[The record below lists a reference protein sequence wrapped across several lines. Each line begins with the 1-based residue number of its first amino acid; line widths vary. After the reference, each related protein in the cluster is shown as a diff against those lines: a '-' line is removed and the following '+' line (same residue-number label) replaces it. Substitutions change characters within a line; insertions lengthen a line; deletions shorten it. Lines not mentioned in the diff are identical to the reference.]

1 MRAEQKEPIELLLIA
16 KGLLQQGWVQGM
28 AACDQW
34 GQKCE
39 PGSNQAVAW
48 CFSGAVQKAS
58 LILQLN
64 TAHQGRNAIN
74 RVLDPINYRKEIY
87 SISTWQDD
95 AQRTLKDLMELI
107 DDEVARWESG
117 QRLRPQSRSQ
127 KI

>member
-1 MRAEQKEPIELLLIA
+1 MRIEQKESIELLLTT

-28 AACDQW
+28 PACDQW

-58 LILQLN
+58 MILRFSL
-64 TAHQGRNAIN
+64 TLYGRGAIN

-95 AQRTLKDLMELI
+95 ACRTLNDLMELI
-107 DDEVARWESG
+107 DDEIARWESG
-117 QRLRPQSRSQ
+117 QRLIPQSRS
-127 KI
+127 KKR